1 MPNERLRAAVL
12 SSGLGVDG
20 VATRLGVD
28 RKTIERWI
36 AGRLPYRRHQYALA
50 AALSLD
56 VAYLWPDAATAPE
69 RTALGQAEL
78 IALFPHRFLTSK
90 ELWLDTLRHAS
101 KHLDVLTYAAFWLG
115 EEPAFHRLLADKARA
130 GVSIRILLGDPAS
143 AQVAQ
148 RGIDESIGDAIAS
161 KIRNTIVNFGPLISM
176 PGIEFRLHGTVLYNS
191 IYRADDHMLVNAH
204 VYGIPAYLAPILQ
217 LRRLPGADLFTTY
230 LNSFEAVWATSVPLG
245 ILEGEAIS

>member
-101 KHLDVLTYAAFWLG
+101 KHLDVLTHAAFWLG

-130 GVSIRILLGDPAS
+130 GCPSGSCSGIQQAPRWHNEAS
-143 AQVAQ
+143 M
-148 RGIDESIGDAIAS
+148 RAS
-161 KIRNTIVNFGPLISM
+161 
-176 PGIEFRLHGTVLYNS
+176 GT
-191 IYRADDHMLVNAH
+191 R
-204 VYGIPAYLAPILQ
+204 
-217 LRRLPGADLFTTY
+217 
-230 LNSFEAVWATSVPLG
+230 
-245 ILEGEAIS
+245 

>member
-1 MPNERLRAAVL
+1 
-12 SSGLGVDG
+12 
-20 VATRLGVD
+20 VD

-50 AALSLD
+50 AAVSLD
-56 VAYLWPDAATAPE
+56 VAYLWPDAATPLE

-78 IALFPHRFLTSK
+78 LALFPHRYLTSE
-90 ELWLDTLRHAS
+90 ELWLDTVRQAS
-101 KHLDVLTYAAFWLG
+101 KHIDVLTYAAFWLG
-115 EEPAFHRLLADKARA
+115 EEPVFRRLLAEKARA

-148 RGIDESIGDAIAS
+148 RGIDEGIGDAITS
-161 KIRNTIVNFGPLISM
+161 KIRNTIVNFAPLIGM

-204 VYGIPAYLAPILQ
+204 VYGIAAYLAPILQ
-217 LRRLPGADLFTTY
+217 LRQLPGADLFTTY

-245 ILEGEAIS
+245 SLESEVIS

>member
-1 MPNERLRAAVL
+1 M
-12 SSGLGVDG
+12 DG
-20 VATRLGVD
+20 IAYRLGVD

-36 AGRLPYRRHQYALA
+36 AGRVPYRRHQYALA

-56 VAYLWPDAATAPE
+56 VAYLWPDAATAV
-69 RTALGQAEL
+69 
-78 IALFPHRFLTSK
+78 ALFPHRFLTSRD
-90 ELWLDTLRHAS
+90 LWLDTFRHAG

-115 EEPAFHRLLADKARA
+115 EEPNFHRLLAEKATA

-148 RGIDESIGDAIAS
+148 RGIDEGIGNAIPS
-161 KIRNTIVNFGPLISM
+161 KIRNTIVNFGSLIGM

-191 IYRADDHMLVNAH
+191 IYRADDQMLVNAH
-204 VYGIPAYLAPILQ
+204 VYGIGAYLAPILQ
-217 LRRLPGADLFTTY
+217 LRHLPGADLFTTY

-245 ILEGEAIS
+245 SLEPEAIS